1 MPRLWSRTEVHISN
15 QRLGLGALGVVLLIA
30 LLVTIWPRGSRELV
44 IVNGVQ
50 YELLGVKS
58 VTPDLGEDVEPFDT
72 YLLTLAYDEPNV
84 GTKRGTILVPKV
96 AIFRDYRL
104 SENKVIWDH
113 PIALEGKIYAVARW
127 NPKRLL
133 PDDAS
138 PAIVP
143 DDPLT
148 RP

>member
-1 MPRLWSRTEVHISN
+1 MLKNLNSN
-15 QRLGLGALGVVLLIA
+15 QRIGIGVVCVVVLIA
-30 LLVTIWPRGSRELV
+30 LAAIFMPRGSRELV
-44 IVNGVQ
+44 IVNGVE

-58 VTPDLGEDVEPFDT
+58 VTPDLGEGVEPFDT

-104 SENKVIWDH
+104 PENKVIWDH
-113 PIALEGKIYAVARW
+113 PIALEGKTYAVARW

-143 DDPLT
+143 EDPLT

>member
-1 MPRLWSRTEVHISN
+1 MLKKLNTN
-15 QRLGLGALGVVLLIA
+15 QKLGIGAVCAVLLIA
-30 LLVTIWPRGSRELV
+30 LIVGLWPRRGSRELV
-44 IVNGVQ
+44 IVNGVE

-58 VTPDLGEDVEPFDT
+58 VTPDLGEGVEPFET

-96 AIFRDYRL
+96 AVFRDYRL
-104 SENKVIWDH
+104 PENKVIWDP
-113 PIALEGKIYAVARW
+113 PIILEGKTYAVARW

-143 DDPLT
+143 EEPLT
-148 RP
+148 RNPN